1 MRWLTTVPFAALLWA
16 ELPAQTPDQVVLD
29 EKARRMRTQLDDG
42 SVVRTHVKV
51 DLRLRNGNRLQ
62 GVAKDSQ
69 VVQQKDG
76 AFRFAPAM
84 MKDADSTLQLWYS
97 NRNNSFVVRPFAD
110 VLEYR
115 INERLTTAQLQV
127 IEQELAARQKEL
139 DALRAQQEAQ
149 KLAEAGTQPA
159 DDKPATGE
167 AAQPAGGTPA
177 PGGKTPAKPETKE
190 QPRDD
195 GDLLIL
201 LQEFPPADGWSA
213 ERKADILRRKVTIG
227 AAPTAQEKRFL
238 EVFDDWQKAVA
249 KFVGTPK
256 QTGENSG
263 NSTGTQKSGRQRH

>member
-1 MRWLTTVPFAALLWA
+1 MRWLTTVPFVALLWA

-97 NRNNSFVVRPFAD
+97 NRNNSFVVLPFAD

-115 INERLTTAQLQV
+115 INEKLTTAQLQV
-127 IEQELAARQKEL
+127 IEQELVARQKEL

-149 KLAEAGTQPA
+149 KQAEAGTQPGE
-159 DDKPATGE
+159 DKPATGE
-167 AAQPAGGTPA
+167 AAQPAGATPPA
-177 PGGKTPAKPETKE
+177 GKTPAKPETKE

-195 GDLLIL
+195 GDLLML

-238 EVFDDWQKAVA
+238 EVFDDWQKAVT
-249 KFVGTPK
+249 KFVGQPK
-256 QTGENSG
+256 QGGESG
-263 NSTGTQKSGRQRH
+263 NTTGAQRSGRRR